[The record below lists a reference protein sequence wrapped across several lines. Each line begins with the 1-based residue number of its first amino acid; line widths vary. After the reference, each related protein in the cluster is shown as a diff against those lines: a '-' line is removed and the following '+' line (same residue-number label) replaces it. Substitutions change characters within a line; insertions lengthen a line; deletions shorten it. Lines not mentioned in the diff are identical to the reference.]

1 MLFPTTYE
9 LTQQTRLLDP
19 NDPLDAEQ
27 TAFPVP
33 PIIIE
38 QDEQVIK
45 LLLPPPINE
54 WFELHIRFVSPAVT
68 VDATTLD
75 TDVLAMMQLHL
86 PPKIAEHLTLH
97 VDV

>member
-54 WFELHIRFVSPAVT
+54 
-68 VDATTLD
+68 
-75 TDVLAMMQLHL
+75 
-86 PPKIAEHLTLH
+86 
-97 VDV
+97 